1 MFQKDTNPKTAR
13 QMLPAVLSGIL
24 ASLCWIIGD
33 LLIVG
38 FTPAPE
44 KYPLLSETYAS
55 QIDVGLAT
63 LMLSGSTNRLMWGA
77 LMAVFSVPFYL
88 YSTFAV
94 SRLIKRKFMMPV
106 FLLLLLGFAY
116 APLGHAA
123 FFYVGE
129 IYKAVI
135 NTDVSAHAQL
145 LQTAAGFVR
154 ILKICWTVSAGFTA
168 VGWLVF
174 GIMVASGKTLLKR
187 NAVWL
192 NPIMFFIGIALL
204 SLLLPSP
211 LKDRIGCAIFN
222 EAHLVFFATLLF
234 IVLRKR
240 HSANARTVSN
250 LNKQRGNGRKKLID
264 NGIKGWLS
272 EQYQSVKKTTVR
284 FPDFVNPRYLTGDNR
299 K

>member
-1 MFQKDTNPKTAR
+1 MFQKNTNPKIVR
-13 QMLPAVLSGIL
+13 KMLPAVLSGVF

-44 KYPLLSETYAS
+44 KYPLLSEIYTS

-77 LMAVFSVPFYL
+77 LIAVFSVPFYL
-88 YSTFAV
+88 YATFAV
-94 SRLIKRKFMMPV
+94 SYLIKRKFMMPV

-145 LQTAAGFVR
+145 LQTVAGFVR
-154 ILKICWTVSAGFTA
+154 ILKICWTVSVGFTA

-187 NAVWL
+187 SAVWF
-192 NPIMFFIGIALL
+192 NPIIFFIGIGLL
-204 SLLLPSP
+204 SLLPPFP
-211 LKDRIGCAIFN
+211 LKDQIGCAIFN
-222 EAHLVFFATLLF
+222 EAHLVFFAMLLF

-240 HSANARTVSN
+240 DSANARTVSN
-250 LNKQRGNGRKKLID
+250 LNNKQKGNGRKDID
-264 NGIKGWLS
+264 
-272 EQYQSVKKTTVR
+272 
-284 FPDFVNPRYLTGDNR
+284 
-299 K
+299 

>member
-1 MFQKDTNPKTAR
+1 MFQKTINPKTAQ
-13 QMLPAVLSGIL
+13 QMLPAVLSGVF

-44 KYPLLSETYAS
+44 KYPLLSETYTS
-55 QIDVGLAT
+55 QIDVELAT

-88 YSTFAV
+88 YATFAV
-94 SRLIKRKFMMPV
+94 SYLIKRKSMMPV

-145 LQTAAGFVR
+145 LQTAAGFVK
-154 ILKICWTVSAGFTA
+154 ILKICWTVSIGFTA
-168 VGWLVF
+168 AGWLVF
-174 GIMVASGKTLLKR
+174 GIMVASGKTLLKKS
-187 NAVWL
+187 AVWF
-192 NPIMFFIGIALL
+192 NPIIFFVGIGLL
-204 SLLLPSP
+204 SILLPSP
-211 LKDRIGCAIFN
+211 LKDLIGCAIFN
-222 EAHLVFFATLLF
+222 EAHLIFFVALLL
-234 IVLRKR
+234 IVLRNR
-240 HSANARTVSN
+240 DSAN
-250 LNKQRGNGRKKLID
+250 
-264 NGIKGWLS
+264 
-272 EQYQSVKKTTVR
+272 VKPELKT
-284 FPDFVNPRYLTGDNR
+284 
-299 K
+299 